1 MEVGSPK
8 FRWYEL
14 RKLFLELDCTSQL
27 CCESY
32 VIIPAASPRRQFPCH
47 TVHPPRQAGP
57 ATPIPNA
64 TPPSSH
70 LLPFP
75 SPPQTYYPHC
85 AVSTHGRPRTRHP
98 PRSRSGSRSRSRSEA
113 SASPARVVGGLTAS
127 RPAPP
132 PAQLYKPPLQP
143 PSPAAAASLPS
154 SCCNCR
160 PAGPRNREP
169 TRSPLHSFTHCS
181 RAAAPAWPSPLTY
194 SSIRPPPT
202 NQPTNTPAPFNR
214 TDTPRSSP

>member
-57 ATPIPNA
+57 ATPNA

-98 PRSRSGSRSRSRSEA
+98 PRSRSGSGSRSRSEA

-127 RPAPP
+127 RPTPP

-143 PSPAAAASLPS
+143 PSPAAAARSFHQAAVIAGRQAPVTANPPDRRCIHSL
-154 SCCNCR
+154 
-160 PAGPRNREP
+160 
-169 TRSPLHSFTHCS
+169 T
-181 RAAAPAWPSPLTY
+181 APALPRLPGRRLSPTPPSA
-194 SSIRPPPT
+194 RHQPT